1 MSSLLKR
8 IVSVALLCM
17 SLFACIGYV
26 NATGYTWH
34 AVGSDH
40 FAGISVANSPMAISS
55 DGTIYVAYADANNG
69 NKANVMKYDGS
80 DWSLVGA
87 VNFSAGGANDL
98 SLAVD
103 ATGTPYVAYV
113 DVASSSRANVVKY
126 DGSSWVT
133 VGNADFSTSSIQGTF
148 LALNPSGIPYVTF
161 IDVGNSYAPT
171 IMKLNGSTWEMVG
184 SAYAAQGG
192 GLTMAFNASGT
203 PYVAFSDIAF
213 GNPTI
218 ISFNGSSWNPVGS
231 TLPINLYGNCPIAI
245 SPNGTPYIVTS
256 DISADSHI
264 QTYAFDGS
272 SWNQVGS
279 DFVASS
285 TGNFVIAIN
294 PSGTPYVSL
303 LDLDSAKGTV
313 IAYDGASWGVVGSAL
328 FTPSTQNPVLSLAIG
343 PNGGPYVTYSDSE
356 LSNYM
361 LTVKAYLPTVSGRV
375 TGLSASSLSSESIVL
390 SWNAL
395 TDDGGSVIGGYKI
408 ERKSSAEQDF
418 STTIMNTG
426 SAALTY
432 TVSRLLP
439 ETRYTYRVSAVNDVG
454 VGMASAVAAAVTRPS
469 SGGGHSFIPIEPTSV
484 DASGT
489 SLAFTI
495 NGGTQT
501 TVDTAVVLGF
511 NANPQTVR
519 GYAASLDPSFKNA
532 SIYPLEQKNFTLPAV
547 PGSYTIY
554 LKYYSTTGLFSSV
567 LSQAITYQTSKTIE
581 SFVTPAVISNAMVK
595 PPLRS
600 DTFRRVLKLG
610 SVGADV
616 KALQKFLNIHGF
628 IVSKTGAGS
637 LDHETAYFGLS
648 TMAAVTRFQEA
659 NAALVLAPNG
669 LIRGTGIFGG
679 ETRKAVVAIM
689 TMPTP

>member
-1 MSSLLKR
+1 MPSSLLKR
-8 IVSVALLCM
+8 VVSVVLLCI
-17 SLFACIGYV
+17 SVFICAGGV

-34 AVGSDH
+34 VVGSDH
-40 FAGISVANSPMAISS
+40 FAGISLTNSPMAISS

-80 DWSLVGA
+80 DWSVVGA
-87 VNFSAGGANDL
+87 LNFSAGGANDL
-98 SLAVD
+98 SLVVD

-113 DVASSSRANVVKY
+113 DVASSSRANVMKY
-126 DGSSWVT
+126 DGLDWVT

-171 IMKLNGSTWEMVG
+171 IMKLNGSTWEAVG

-192 GLTMAFNASGT
+192 APTMAFNASGT

-213 GNPTI
+213 GNPTV
-218 ISFNGSSWNPVGS
+218 ISFDGSDWNLVGG
-231 TLPINLYGNCPIAI
+231 TIPINLYGNCPIAI

-256 DISADSHI
+256 DVSAESHI
-264 QTYAFDGS
+264 QTYAFNGS
-272 SWNQVGS
+272 TWGQVGS

-313 IAYDGASWGVVGSAL
+313 IAYDGASWEIVGDAL
-328 FTPSTQNPVLSLAIG
+328 FTSSAQNPVLPLVIG

-361 LTVKAYLPTVSGRV
+361 LTVKAYLPTVPGRV

-395 TDDGGSVIGGYKI
+395 TDTGGSDIGGYRI

-426 SAALTY
+426 STALTY
-432 TVSRLLP
+432 TLSRLLP
-439 ETRYTYRVSAVNDVG
+439 ETRYNYRVSAINDVG
-454 VGMASAVAAAVTRPS
+454 AGMASAVAAAVTRPS
-469 SGGGHSFIPIEPTSV
+469 PGGGHSFIPVEPTSV
-484 DASGT
+484 GVSGT
-489 SLAFTI
+489 PLAFTI
-495 NGGTQT
+495 NSGAQT
-501 TVDTAVVLGF
+501 TVDATVLLDF

-519 GYAASLDPSFKNA
+519 GYTASLDPSFKNA
-532 SIYPLEQKNFTLPAV
+532 SIYPLEQRNFTLPTV
-547 PGSYTIY
+547 SGSYTIY
-554 LKYYSTTGLFSSV
+554 LKYYSTTGLFSPV
-567 LSQAITYQTSKTIE
+567 LSQSIAYQVGTVGAPFTTSTVIAR
-581 SFVTPAVISNAMVK
+581 PA
-595 PPLRS
+595 LRL
-600 DTFRRVLKLG
+600 DGFKRILKLG
-610 SVGADV
+610 NVGPDV
-616 KALQKFLNIHGF
+616 KVLQQFLNNHGF
-628 IVSKTGAGS
+628 IVRKTGAGS
-637 LDHETAYFGLS
+637 PNSETEYFGSS
-648 TMAAVTRFQEA
+648 TAAAVTRFQEA
-659 NAALVLAPNG
+659 NAALILVPNG
-669 LIRGTGIFGG
+669 LMKGTGVFGVG
-679 ETRKAVVAIM
+679 TRKVVTAM
-689 TMPTP
+689 LGEFR